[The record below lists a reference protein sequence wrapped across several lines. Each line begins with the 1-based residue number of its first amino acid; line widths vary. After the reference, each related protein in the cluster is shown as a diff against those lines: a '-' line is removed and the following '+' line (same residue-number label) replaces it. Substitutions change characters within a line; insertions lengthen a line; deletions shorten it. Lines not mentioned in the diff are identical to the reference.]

1 MQQNCQITR
10 CVRQHTMVI
19 VLKST
24 KPRRDLTGS
33 RNVVAQARPVSPKS
47 HELLGDKFPNCIS
60 NNSDSDIFDTIE
72 IQNRNRVNGRIDLW
86 TVFVPRNIPC
96 IAAVSVLTAGLK
108 LTPPCV
114 AESDQRHAQHPLKML
129 GIDYSCGSYQT
140 NSEQIMLLNSWYQI
154 DKSLYSNRYLFVRSK
169 IGGQKWQPHIL
180 CKTMSFFA
188 SRLTPWFAWQ
198 PRAPAQKTTRA
209 DMQILYSLLPQ
220 YLRVLNNVRG
230 RYEKCIVPGNKDFW
244 IR

>member
-1 MQQNCQITR
+1 MSQNDQQ
-10 CVRQHTMVI
+10 
-19 VLKST
+19 
-24 KPRRDLTGS
+24 
-33 RNVVAQARPVSPKS
+33 S
-47 HELLGDKFPNCIS
+47 HP
-60 NNSDSDIFDTIE
+60 
-72 IQNRNRVNGRIDLW
+72 GRIDWCLIFKSSHCNSFEDW
-86 TVFVPRNIPC
+86 APV
-96 IAAVSVLTAGLK
+96 
-108 LTPPCV
+108 TPPCV

-129 GIDYSCGSYQT
+129 GIDFSCGSYQT
-140 NSEQIMLLNSWYQI
+140 NSERIMLLNSWYQI
-154 DKSLYSNRYLFVRSK
+154 DMSLYSNRYLFVRSK

-180 CKTMSFFA
+180 CKTMSLFA

>member
-1 MQQNCQITR
+1 MSAITADWKRGCDCLLSIVASWQAIQRPAQQLNSVWEC
-10 CVRQHTMVI
+10 
-19 VLKST
+19 
-24 KPRRDLTGS
+24 
-33 RNVVAQARPVSPKS
+33 RP
-47 HELLGDKFPNCIS
+47 I
-60 NNSDSDIFDTIE
+60 
-72 IQNRNRVNGRIDLW
+72 
-86 TVFVPRNIPC
+86 
-96 IAAVSVLTAGLK
+96 

-129 GIDYSCGSYQT
+129 GIDFSCGSYQT
-140 NSEQIMLLNSWYQI
+140 NSERIMLLNSWYQI
-154 DKSLYSNRYLFVRSK
+154 DMSLYSNRYLFVRSK

-220 YLRVLNNVRG
+220 YLRVLNNVRD

>member
-1 MQQNCQITR
+1 MQCPLHNQKVNKPSFHGASCQLAPFNTLNT
-10 CVRQHTMVI
+10 Q
-19 VLKST
+19 ST
-24 KPRRDLTGS
+24 
-33 RNVVAQARPVSPKS
+33 
-47 HELLGDKFPNCIS
+47 
-60 NNSDSDIFDTIE
+60 
-72 IQNRNRVNGRIDLW
+72 
-86 TVFVPRNIPC
+86 
-96 IAAVSVLTAGLK
+96 VLTNSSVMVASVVYGEWRWQPFQNLLNSVFIPSICL
-108 LTPPCV
+108 LTLPCV

-129 GIDYSCGSYQT
+129 GIDFSCGSYQT
-140 NSEQIMLLNSWYQI
+140 NSERIMFLNSWYQI
-154 DKSLYSNRYLFVRSK
+154 DMSLYSNRYLFVRSK

>member
-1 MQQNCQITR
+1 MESSVFPTLFPSGLDSHNPIPIDYRDIPDSGQMGNYWITGKGRLFLSLLAQTQVAGKLSAPAVRAVQGDCQWWILPFVT
-10 CVRQHTMVI
+10 
-19 VLKST
+19 
-24 KPRRDLTGS
+24 
-33 RNVVAQARPVSPKS
+33 QA
-47 HELLGDKFPNCIS
+47 HNTLQTEAI
-60 NNSDSDIFDTIE
+60 
-72 IQNRNRVNGRIDLW
+72 
-86 TVFVPRNIPC
+86 
-96 IAAVSVLTAGLK
+96 

-129 GIDYSCGSYQT
+129 GIDFSCGSYQT
-140 NSEQIMLLNSWYQI
+140 NSERIMLLNSWYQI
-154 DKSLYSNRYLFVRSK
+154 DMSLYSNRYLFVRSK

-209 DMQILYSLLPQ
+209 DMQILYSLLSQ
-220 YLRVLNNVRG
+220 YLCVLNNVRG

-244 IR
+244 IQ